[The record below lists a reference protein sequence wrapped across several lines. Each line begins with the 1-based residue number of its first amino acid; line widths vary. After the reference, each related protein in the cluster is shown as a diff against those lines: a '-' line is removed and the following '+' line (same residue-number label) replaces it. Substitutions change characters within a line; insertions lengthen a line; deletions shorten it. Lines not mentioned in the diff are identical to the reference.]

1 MVTCIGGGPD
11 LTVVTWMGGGADLAT
26 DTGAGTG
33 GNVSCN
39 GLPLTRIEGTT
50 GDGLVMVF
58 SPSAEEV
65 LAVAPAARARSYWCS
80 ISCMI
85 FEGVLIVACWD
96 KTTPSLPLS
105 PSTWSFCELD
115 FPDLCCDDGT
125 DDELEDD

>member
-11 LTVVTWMGGGADLAT
+11 LTVVTWMGGGPDLT
-26 DTGAGTG
+26 TGTGSGTG

-39 GLPLTRIEGTT
+39 GFPLTIGDGPEGTT

-58 SPSAEEV
+58 SAPTEEE

-85 FEGVLIVACWD
+85 FEGALIVACWD

-105 PSTWSFCELD
+105 PLT
-115 FPDLCCDDGT
+115 
-125 DDELEDD
+125 